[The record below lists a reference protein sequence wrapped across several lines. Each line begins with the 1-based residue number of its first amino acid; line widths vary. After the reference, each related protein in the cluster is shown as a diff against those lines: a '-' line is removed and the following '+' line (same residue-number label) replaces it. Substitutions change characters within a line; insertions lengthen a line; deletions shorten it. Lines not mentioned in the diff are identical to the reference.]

1 MRPIVLLL
9 AAGALTA
16 MLLASSCQSSRLINR
31 RDAQQ
36 YTLTHDSLTRNYWL
50 HLPPQL
56 DTTPL
61 PLLLCYHGYTST
73 ARNHMTYTN
82 FNNIADREGF
92 IVVYPQG
99 ARLKGKNHWSV
110 GGWTNESTID
120 DVDFTRVLID
130 SLSQRHPIDTT
141 RIYATGMSNGGY
153 MSLLLACQLSDRIA
167 AVASVTGSMTPE
179 MYRDC
184 APTRPVPILQLH
196 GTADAV
202 VPYQG
207 GYEWTVSI
215 DSVLQYWI
223 AHNGA
228 RDTATIQ
235 PLPNRFWLDFS
246 RPIFYHYPA
255 RDTTSAEVQHY
266 QVRNGRHDWFGAWGN
281 RDIHA
286 SEIIWR
292 FVAQHRLPVQ

>member
-1 MRPIVLLL
+1 MKPLALLL
-9 AAGALTA
+9 ALVALTA
-16 MLLASSCQSSRLINR
+16 FLLTSSCQSSRLANR
-31 RDAQQ
+31 RDAQRL
-36 YTLTHDSLTRNYWL
+36 TLTNDSLTRSYWL

-61 PLLLCYHGYTST
+61 PLLLCYHGYTSN
-73 ARNHMTYTN
+73 ARNLMTYSN

-99 ARLKGKNHWSV
+99 TPLKGKNHWNV
-110 GGWTNESTID
+110 GGWTRESTVD
-120 DVDFTRVLID
+120 DVAFTRALID
-130 SLSQRHPIDTT
+130 TLSQRHPIDTH

-153 MSLLLACQLSDRIA
+153 MSLLLACQLADRIA

-184 APTRPVPILQLH
+184 APQRPIPILQLH
-196 GTADAV
+196 GTADPV
-202 VPYQG
+202 VPYRG
-207 GYEWTVSI
+207 GYDWTVSI
-215 DSVLQYWI
+215 DSTLQYWI
-223 AHNGA
+223 AHNSA
-228 RDTATIQ
+228 DTTAIVQ
-235 PLPNRFWLDFS
+235 PLPNRYWFDFS
-246 RPIFYHYPA
+246 RPTFYHYPA
-255 RDTTSAEVQHY
+255 RDSTSAEVQHY

-292 FVAQHRLPVQ
+292 FLSPHRLPE